1 MSSLSKNI
9 QSTIE
14 VLLQSTEGHAKTIL
28 ANITDIDYLSKLFDI
43 VPNKEIKDLIQVR
56 ITQIKTEEQLKR
68 YDDRRIELE
77 EGLKLINTNVR
88 PSLDEQGFIIDAQE
102 WMTELQRSLNEAKEL
117 HRIAKELL
125 QKSVKSGDLHIKQ
138 GEIEVAVRR
147 VLNKQGYVRRDML
160 GLIEYLFNIEKQR
173 RERLSHTEVGRR
185 LSLIKSKRGQQQ
197 PQLLKRRN

>member
-102 WMTELQRSLNEAKEL
+102 IKEGIQLSLNEAKEL